1 MALEIKIPAVGES
14 ITEVTIA
21 KWLKQDGD
29 AVKRDEVIAELE
41 SDKATF
47 ELPAEADGILKIR
60 VAEGETIGI
69 GTIIADLDGAGGNG
83 AAPAAA
89 ASPAPAAA
97 PAAVPT
103 ATADPVAKG
112 EENPAASNQ
121 SGYGGAPAGNESK
134 DPATPGAP
142 AAAAAPAAGGAA
154 PAGGGTIEMKIP
166 TVGESITE
174 VTVAKWLK
182 EDGAQVSRD
191 EVIAELES
199 DKATFEL
206 PAEGSGTLRH
216 AVKEGETIAIGTVIA
231 RIEGGSGAGAAPAP
245 AAAAPAAQAAPTA
258 ALASA
263 PAAGGAATY
272 ATRVPSPAAGKILG
286 EKGIAATDVAGT
298 GRDGRIT
305 KEDAQ
310 NAQAK
315 PAAPAPQAAPAAAPA
330 APAPAASSAPAA
342 SGTRTQRR
350 ERMSNLRKTVARRL
364 VTVKNE
370 TAMLTTFNEVNMQP
384 IMDLRTKFKDKF
396 KEKNGVGLGFMSF
409 FTKAVCVALK
419 EWPSVNAQIDG
430 TDIVFNDF
438 CDISIAVSAPKGLVV
453 PVIRNAELLSF
464 DGVEKEVVR
473 LATLARDNKLTIEQM
488 TGGTFTITN
497 GGVFGSMMST
507 PIINAPQSAIL
518 GMHNIVQRPI
528 AENGQVVIRPMMYL
542 ALSYDHRI
550 IDGRESVSFLVR
562 VKELLEDPTRLLL
575 GV

>member
-1 MALEIKIPAVGES
+1 MPLEIKIPAVGES

-21 KWLKQDGD
+21 KWLKKDGE

-47 ELPAEADGILKIR
+47 ELPAEADGVLKIR

-69 GTIIADLDGAGGNG
+69 GPVIADLDGAASGS
-83 AAPAAA
+83 AAPAAKAPDA
-89 ASPAPAAA
+89 APAPA
-97 PAAVPT
+97 T
-103 ATADPVAKG
+103 ATADPISKG
-112 EENPAASNQ
+112 EENPTASDQ
-121 SGYGGAPAGNESK
+121 AGYGG
-134 DPATPGAP
+134 TPEGGAAS
-142 AAAAAPAAGGAA
+142 AAAAVPAAGG
-154 PAGGGTIEMKIP
+154 GTVEMKIP

-182 EDGAQVSRD
+182 PDGAQVARD

-206 PAEGSGTLRH
+206 PAEAAGTLRH
-216 AVKEGETIAIGTVIA
+216 AVKEGETIGIGAVVA
-231 RIEGGSGAGAAPAP
+231 RIEGGSGA
-245 AAAAPAAQAAPTA
+245 AAAAPAVAAPVPALAASVA
-258 ALASA
+258 ALVSA
-263 PAAGGAATY
+263 PVAGAATY
-272 ATRVPSPAAGKILG
+272 ATGVPSPAAGKILD
-286 EKGIAATDVAGT
+286 EKGIAAASVSGT

-310 NAQAK
+310 NAQA
-315 PAAPAPQAAPAAAPA
+315 AAAA
-330 APAPAASSAPAA
+330 APAPAVAPAA
-342 SGTRTQRR
+342 AAPALVPSTASQAPAGSRNQRR

-364 VTVKNE
+364 VSVKNE

-384 IMDLRTKFKDKF
+384 IMDLRTKFKDQF
-396 KEKNGVGLGFMSF
+396 KAKNGVGLGFMSF
-409 FTKAVCVALK
+409 FTKAVCVALQ

-453 PVIRNAELLSF
+453 PVIRNAEQLSF
-464 DGVEKEVVR
+464 DGIEKEVVR

>member
-21 KWLKQDGD
+21 KWLKKDGE

-47 ELPAEADGILKIR
+47 ELPAEADGVLKIR

-69 GTIIADLDGAGGNG
+69 GTVIADLDGAAAG
-83 AAPAAA
+83 AAPAPAAA
-89 ASPAPAAA
+89 APAASAPAAA
-97 PAAVPT
+97 PAPA
-103 ATADPVAKG
+103 ADPIAKG
-112 EENPAASNQ
+112 EENPAASDQ
-121 SGYGGAPAGNESK
+121 AGYGGKPEGGAAAP
-134 DPATPGAP
+134 
-142 AAAAAPAAGGAA
+142 AAAPAAGG
-154 PAGGGTIEMKIP
+154 GSVEMKIP
-166 TVGESITE
+166 AVGESITE

-206 PAEGSGTLRH
+206 PAEAAGTLRH
-216 AVKEGETIAIGTVIA
+216 AVKEGETISIGAVIA
-231 RIEGGSGAGAAPAP
+231 RIEGGSGAAAPAPAPAAVAP
-245 AAAAPAAQAAPTA
+245 AAAAPVAAMAT
-258 ALASA
+258 A
-263 PAAGGAATY
+263 PAAGAATY
-272 ATRVPSPAAGKILG
+272 ATGVPSPAAGKILG
-286 EKGIAATDVAGT
+286 EKGIAAGDVAGT

-315 PAAPAPQAAPAAAPA
+315 PAAPAPAAAPASAPVASAPAAAPA
-330 APAPAASSAPAA
+330 AGGS
-342 SGTRTQRR
+342 REVRR

-384 IMDLRTKFKDKF
+384 IMDLRNKFKDKF

-409 FTKAVCVALK
+409 FTKAVCIALK
-419 EWPSVNAQIDG
+419 EWPAVNAQIDNG
-430 TDIVFNDF
+430 EIVYSDF
-438 CDISIAVSAPKGLVV
+438 ADISIAVSAPKGLVV
-453 PVIRNAELLSF
+453 PVIRNAEQLSF
-464 DGVEKEVVR
+464 EGIEKEVVR
-473 LATLARDNKLTIEQM
+473 LAGLARDNKLTLEQM
-488 TGGTFTITN
+488 SGGTFTITN
-497 GGVFGSMMST
+497 GGVFGSMLST

-518 GMHNIVQRPI
+518 GMHNIIQRPI

-562 VKELLEDPTRLLL
+562 VKELLEDPTRMMF